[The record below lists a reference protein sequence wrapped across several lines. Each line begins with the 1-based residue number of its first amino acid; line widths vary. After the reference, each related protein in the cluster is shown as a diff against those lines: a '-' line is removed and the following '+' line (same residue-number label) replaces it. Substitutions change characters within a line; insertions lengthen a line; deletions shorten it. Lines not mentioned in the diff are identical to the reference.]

1 MESCYVKNITAFI
14 FFQKAVK
21 KGEFELNHYHLSD
34 LKIGDTAS
42 LSKQFSNADVMGYAA
57 VSGDSNPVHVDE
69 AYAKTTLFKT
79 RIVHGMLVGGLF
91 SSIFGM
97 IMPGIG
103 TIYTHQSLKFTKPV
117 FIDDTIT
124 AVVTVKEL
132 IVEKN
137 RVIFDC
143 VAKNQNDEVVIVGEA
158 QLMPPR

>member
-1 MESCYVKNITAFI
+1 MNQYK
-14 FFQKAVK
+14 
-21 KGEFELNHYHLSD
+21 LMD
-34 LKIGDTAS
+34 LHIGDSAS
-42 LSKQFSNADVMGYAA
+42 KSKQFTEADVLGYAQ
-57 VSGDSNPVHVDE
+57 VSGDANPVHVDE
-69 AYAKTTLFKT
+69 TYAKTTLFKT

-91 SSIFGM
+91 SSIFGT

-117 FIDDTIT
+117 YLNDTIT
-124 AVVTVKEL
+124 AIVTVKEL
-132 IVEKN
+132 VNEKN